1 MREAAERRSHAL
13 LVEAAA
19 ADAQCLMATRKR
31 AVVARREGIVAAE
44 REREE
49 MKAASAAQ
57 TRLEADVRLIAQAKI
72 RTHVESTEAERA
84 RQLAESQRD
93 ATAAMAKQAAE
104 ERVRIAAYVAVQA
117 AAEQRARA
125 DSEAVAAARE
135 RIAAERAMREAGV
148 QRRSAHTEAM
158 QIALKCKESEEQLVA
173 LNGERIRADEQHLE
187 LTARLVDEQQNLI
200 EVANGRAQT
209 AADAVGALSERI
221 EAEREAALSEKQR
234 LAAERELAKRERQI
248 TDLNIE
254 SGLRAGERAKSL
266 AARLRRS
273 IMRPLLAFAAGGCM
287 VVTILG
293 FLWAVELAGAQGSSA
308 QGVLRT
314 AQAAA
319 PLVAGLHSGVDSL
332 SLNLSQGLAEN

>member
-1 MREAAERRSHAL
+1 MNNTL
-13 LVEAAA
+13 
-19 ADAQCLMATRKR
+19 
-31 AVVARREGIVAAE
+31 
-44 REREE
+44 
-49 MKAASAAQ
+49 
-57 TRLEADVRLIAQAKI
+57 
-72 RTHVESTEAERA
+72 
-84 RQLAESQRD
+84 
-93 ATAAMAKQAAE
+93 
-104 ERVRIAAYVAVQA
+104 
-117 AAEQRARA
+117 
-125 DSEAVAAARE
+125 
-135 RIAAERAMREAGV
+135 
-148 QRRSAHTEAM
+148 
-158 QIALKCKESEEQLVA
+158 
-173 LNGERIRADEQHLE
+173 IRADEQHLE
-187 LTARLVDEQQNLI
+187 LTARLVEEQQNLI

-209 AADAVGALSERI
+209 AADAVDALSERI
-221 EAEREAALSEKQR
+221 EAEREAAHSEKLR

-314 AQAAA
+314 AEAAS
-319 PLVAGLHSGVDSL
+319 PPVAGLHSGVDSL